1 MIRQLII
8 PGIIAAAAH
17 AALLIEPPQTT
28 QPQQVDNTGFTEFKL
43 DELPPIPVIPDND
56 PPEKDRV
63 VVEMSATKP
72 PPFVP
77 DTMSTAIDNPF
88 TVTYQ
93 PMMNVSQITGDI
105 TMQIPPG
112 NYGNPATTV
121 RDLGIFDP
129 SQLDNKPRTI
139 FQSAPDYP
147 YGLKNRGETG
157 EVLVTFTVDER
168 GYVQDPRVVRSS
180 HPDFDAPTLRA
191 VAKWRFEP
199 GRNGGKRVKFRMS
212 VPVSFTLNDEA

>member
-17 AALLIEPPQTT
+17 AALLIEPPE
-28 QPQQVDNTGFTEFKL
+28 PAKPPPEDKTGFKEFKL
-43 DELPPIPVIPDND
+43 DELPTIPHVPDND
-56 PPEKDRV
+56 PPEKNRV
-63 VVEMSATKP
+63 AVDVPALKP

-77 DTMSTAIDNPF
+77 DKMSTAIDNPF
-88 TVTYQ
+88 TVAYQ
-93 PMMNVSQITGDI
+93 PMLNVSRVTGDI
-105 TMQIPPG
+105 TMTIPPG

-121 RDLGIFDP
+121 RELGIYDP

-147 YGLKNRGETG
+147 YGMKNRGEQG
-157 EVLVTFTVDER
+157 EVLVTFMVDER
-168 GYVQDPRVVRSS
+168 GYVQDARVVRSS
-180 HPDFDAPTLRA
+180 HPDFEAPTLRA

-199 GRNGGKRVKFRMS
+199 GRKGGKRVKFRMS